1 MWGRKVIKK
10 IKGTKLGIRGKLVL
24 SLGSIAVVL
33 LLSSFISVMEY
44 GRMSSYVSDLI
55 AKDIE
60 SINVARR
67 LGDVAN
73 EYNLDILAAIGDG
86 SITELPDFDAQSF
99 MDRCD
104 SLSSAFN
111 STSSL
116 TDSVKYSY
124 SAYMLTSLELEQ
136 VVQADFIDTRAWYF
150 GRLQPRYN
158 RLRSDIDALSSAIY
172 EDLRSNSMD
181 FDSGLYRSM
190 IPGIVAV
197 GVGLLLVIML
207 LVFLISYYVN
217 PIYRMLSGLDSYR
230 AYDKKYNVTFDGDD
244 QLGRMNEGISDL
256 ASENQTL
263 RKRIAALKNESKGN
277 K

>member
-1 MWGRKVIKK
+1 
-10 IKGTKLGIRGKLVL
+10 
-24 SLGSIAVVL
+24 
-33 LLSSFISVMEY
+33 
-44 GRMSSYVSDLI
+44 
-55 AKDIE
+55 
-60 SINVARR
+60 
-67 LGDVAN
+67 
-73 EYNLDILAAIGDG
+73 
-86 SITELPDFDAQSF
+86 
-99 MDRCD
+99 
-104 SLSSAFN
+104 
-111 STSSL
+111 
-116 TDSVKYSY
+116 
-124 SAYMLTSLELEQ
+124 MLTSLELEQ